1 MFRARLVARLVMEVR
16 VPEGTRARGLALW
29 SHTWGA
35 PRGSVLTGL
44 VGGEGCLG
52 TCPGGE
58 CQGLPLGSLKQQ
70 PEENCEKKAKI
81 NTCSP
86 G

>member
-35 PRGSVLTGL
+35 PGEQSSQGWWWGRGA
-44 VGGEGCLG
+44 LG
-52 TCPGGE
+52 PA
-58 CQGLPLGSLKQQ
+58 QVVSDGSFLW
-70 PEENCEKKAKI
+70 AA
-81 NTCSP
+81 
-86 G
+86 